1 MPGWHSCPF
10 FNRLDSFRALDFLD
24 RCLWIFSAGK
34 TDGLSLFLAA
44 AWYAWSYINLLFH
57 GGSSAIP
64 NLWAQAETFLRNF
77 SLASLSPKV
86 PGAPSQRAK
95 CFNGLI
101 EAETAELLAILEGV
115 HLAISENLN
124 PVIVEFDAFNAIN
137 LCSGKSL
144 SRCEV
149 DNIAQDVQDFIRE
162 STNNIS
168 LCFSPRSCNLVAHNV
183 AKWAIGN
190 GSSIFWISSFPN
202 WLCKQIKDD
211 SCINLS
217 AV

>member
-1 MPGWHSCPF
+1 MCKLCGKAPDSVDHALWNCVKIMPGWHSCPF
-10 FNRLDSFRALDFLD
+10 FSRLDSFRALDFLD

-34 TDGLSLFLAA
+34 TDGSSLFLAA
-44 AWYAWSYINLLFH
+44 AC
-57 GGSSAIP
+57 
-64 NLWAQAETFLRNF
+64 
-77 SLASLSPKV
+77 LASLSPKV